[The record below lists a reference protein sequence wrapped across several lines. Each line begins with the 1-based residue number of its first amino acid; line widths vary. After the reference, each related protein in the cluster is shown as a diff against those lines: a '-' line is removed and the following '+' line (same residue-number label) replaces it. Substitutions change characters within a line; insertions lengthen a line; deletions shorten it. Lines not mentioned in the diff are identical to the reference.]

1 MSEESL
7 KSALQ
12 YAAELALGASNPP
25 LSEPVHGATQFMVVP
40 EGMQVV
46 PVPAECRAPRRKV
59 QLKTPD
65 IAAFVALVKLY
76 SLDTDSLRVLT
87 NRSGHKLVAVLDY
100 HPSSLA
106 GLVKAGEVNY
116 GLCENSITFEP
127 RWTPEWKA
135 WISVHDKPLT
145 QVTLAELI
153 EDFGSVLVNPS
164 AADAS
169 ELARTFQATR
179 SSSFR
184 SGTRLDNGDTQ
195 LEFVQTTAGNSKNGA
210 LEIPKA
216 FVFRIE
222 PWAGFG
228 GAVEITAALRYRLS
242 DDGKLSFILHF
253 VSLDRAM
260 DALFDHLLKQAGE
273 GLAGITTVFEV

>member
-7 KSALQ
+7 KSALE
-12 YAAELALGASNPP
+12 YASGLAVSASVPR
-25 LSEPVHGATQFMVVP
+25 LSEPVHGAAQFMVVP
-40 EGMQVV
+40 DGMQVV
-46 PVPAECRAPRRKV
+46 AVPPECRAPRRKV
-59 QLKTPD
+59 QLATPD
-65 IAAFVALVKLY
+65 ITAFVALVKLY
-76 SLDTDSLRVLT
+76 SLDTDSLRVFT
-87 NRSGHKLVAVLDY
+87 KRSAHNLDAVLDSN
-100 HPSSLA
+100 PSSAA
-106 GLVKAGEVNY
+106 GLVKVGDVNY

-127 RWTPEWKA
+127 RWTPEWRA
-135 WISVHDKPLT
+135 WIAVHDKALS
-145 QVTLAELI
+145 QVSLAELI
-153 EDFGSVLVNPS
+153 EDFGSVLVSPS

-184 SGTRLDNGDTQ
+184 SGTRLDNGDTS
-195 LEFVQTTAGNSKNGA
+195 LEFVQTTAGTSKNGA